1 MYEFDRSTPVTV
13 VLRAHGGHVEIV
25 AEERL
30 TIQVD
35 VQPMDAGEGAADAA
49 AKTRV
54 ELEDDTL
61 LVQSPGADHWLWRRT
76 PKLRITVR
84 VPAGSSLAA
93 KSAAADIRATGIYG
107 TVRADV
113 ASADVQVAEATGDVF
128 LDAASGDLTVALVG
142 GGLRIKTS
150 SGTLRI
156 GDVTGDVNA
165 ETASGEIYAG
175 DLHGSVKASSA
186 SGDIEIG
193 TLRQGS
199 ASLKTASGDV
209 QVGVAPGAGV
219 WMDLNTASGSSVSEL
234 TARGDEPPAG
244 EPTKLE
250 LRVRTASG
258 DIRVVRAAA
267 GAPREAAA

>member
-13 VLRAHGGHVEIV
+13 VLRAHGGQVETV

-30 TIQVD
+30 TVQVD
-35 VQPMDAGEGAADAA
+35 VQPMDSSEGAAEAA

-61 LVQSPGADHWLWRRT
+61 LVQSPGADNWLWRRT

-93 KSAAADIRATGIYG
+93 KSAAADIRATGVYR

-113 ASADVQVAEATGDVF
+113 ASADVQVAEATGDV
-128 LDAASGDLTVALVG
+128 LLHAASGDLTVARVG
-142 GGLRIKTS
+142 GGLRIKSS
-150 SGTLRI
+150 SGALRI
-156 GDVTGDVNA
+156 GDVIGDVSA
-165 ETASGEIYAG
+165 ETASGEIHAG

-186 SGDIEIG
+186 SGDITIG
-193 TLRQGS
+193 ALRQGT

-244 EPTKLE
+244 ELTQLE

-258 DIRVVRAAA
+258 DIRVVRAA
-267 GAPREAAA
+267 GTQREAAA